1 MKIIY
6 EKSFVSRLENQLKY
20 IAKDNPTAAKKFKK
34 AILSRIKQIPKY
46 PEIYRKSIYSN
57 DSSVRDLI
65 YKGYTVV
72 FKIELSQINVFGFL
86 KHQENPTD

>member
-6 EKSFVSRLENQLKY
+6 EKSFVLRLKNQIKY
-20 IAKDNPTAAKKFKK
+20 ISKDNPTAAKKFKK
-34 AILSRIKQIPKY
+34 EIISRINEIPKY

-57 DSSVRDLI
+57 DSSVNDLI

-72 FKIELSQINVFGFL
+72 FKIEPSQINVFGFL

>member
-6 EKSFVSRLENQLKY
+6 EETFVSRLEKQLKH
-20 IAKDNPTAAKKFKK
+20 ITKDNPSAAKKFKK
-34 AILSRIKQIPKY
+34 EILSRIKEIPKY

-57 DSSVRDLI
+57 DSSVKDLI

-72 FKIELSQINVFGFL
+72 FKIEPSQINVFGFL